1 MLKFAL
7 RRIVVAIFVALTV
20 SIIAFLLLRLSG
32 DLASALAGEE
42 ATAEDIDIIRIQYGL
57 DRPMVVQYLD
67 WLFKAI
73 QGDFGNSLYYEES
86 VLSLVGS
93 RLPVSITLGVCGLAF
108 ALTLSIPL
116 RRGRRE
122 VYSWW

>member
-57 DRPMVVQYLD
+57 DRPMVVQYFD

-108 ALTLSIPL
+108 ALTLA
-116 RRGRRE
+116 
-122 VYSWW
+122 